1 MSLSSLSSFPHALS
15 LALSL
20 VPPHPSLTSSLPSLP
35 HFLSFLSLLLS
46 PSLFP
51 HALSLALS
59 LSPPSLPL
67 YPHSLSSLSFPHSLS
82 PLPHS
87 VFPPPSPP
95 LLQIQPVLRASDLQP
110 IPALRGPLS
119 RLQ

>member
-1 MSLSSLSSFPHALS
+1 MSLSSPSSFPHALS

-20 VPPHPSLTSSLPSLP
+20 PLPRFLSTLTPSLPSFPSLSLTPSLPSL
-35 HFLSFLSLLLS
+35 F
-46 PSLFP
+46 
-51 HALSLALS
+51 
-59 LSPPSLPL
+59 PPS
-67 YPHSLSSLSFPHSLS
+67 PHSLS